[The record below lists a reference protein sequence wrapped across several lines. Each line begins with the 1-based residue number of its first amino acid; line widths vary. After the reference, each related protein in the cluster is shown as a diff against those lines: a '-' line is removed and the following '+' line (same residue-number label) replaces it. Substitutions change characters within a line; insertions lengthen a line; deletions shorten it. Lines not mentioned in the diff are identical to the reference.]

1 MSLTTVAA
9 IATGAGLMC
18 SGTPLRGA
26 DNQQDTT
33 GKTEQ
38 HGQFSRKDYKF
49 IHDAAQGGLLEVKLG
64 ELAKEKGSIQ
74 SVKEFGD
81 RMIKDHS
88 KANDEL
94 KQLAT
99 QKGAA
104 IPDQLGRH
112 EEREWEHMQKLTGKD
127 FDKAYAD
134 HMLKDHKKDI
144 KEFQDAAKDAQDAD
158 VKAFAQKT
166 LPTLQQHE
174 QLAEQMESSVKQQQP

>member
-9 IATGAGLMC
+9 IATAAVLMG
-18 SGTPLRGA
+18 SVAALRAA
-26 DNQQDTT
+26 DEQNT

-38 HGQFSRKDYKF
+38 HGQLSRKDYKF
-49 IHDAAQGGLLEVKLG
+49 VHDAYMGGLLEVRLG
-64 ELAKEKGSIQ
+64 ELAKEKGAIQ

-99 QKGAA
+99 QKGAVL
-104 IPDQLGRH
+104 PDQINHR
-112 EEREWEHMQKLTGKD
+112 EEREWEHMQKLAGKD

-134 HMLKDHKKDI
+134 HMVKDHKKDI
-144 KEFQDAAKDAQDAD
+144 KEFQDAAKDAQDLD
-158 VKAFAQKT
+158 VKAFAAKT
-166 LPTLQQHE
+166 LSTLQQHE
-174 QLAEQMESSVKQQQP
+174 ELATQMESSVKQQEP